1 MGQVIVITSGKGG
14 VGKTTTTAN
23 MGAALAKLDKKV
35 VLVDGDI
42 GLRNL
47 DLVMGLENRIV
58 FNLVDVVEGTCE
70 LSKAL
75 VKDKRFNNLYLLPAA
90 QTKDKDSVNPAQMK
104 ALTDGLRKDFDYIIV
119 DCPAGI
125 EQGFKNAISG
135 ADRAIVVATP
145 EMSSVRDA
153 DRIIGLLNS
162 NGIKDTRLIVNRIKM
177 DMVKTNDMMNV
188 DDVVDVLAVKL
199 IGVVPDDKNIVIATN
214 NGEPAVNDLKST
226 AGKAYINIAKRVMG
240 EEVEFLDLEEDHG
253 LMSKIKKI
261 FGVNK

>member
-214 NGEPAVNDLKST
+214 NGEPAVNDVKST